1 MTFCVGCSHSMD
13 QWIFES
19 GCGLPFVRSLCVLLP
34 ISYCNFCMWFK
45 ATWCPFCRGSGR
57 SLLLGLCVLLL
68 VNGNYVACRLVS
80 ALFGLCL
87 LHSTFVLVTFLL
99 LCWCGNVATCVS
111 LFVNLMVVAI
121 LFSGSGTCLHG
132 YLFGCSVF

>member
-1 MTFCVGCSHSMD
+1 MSILS
-13 QWIFES
+13 
-19 GCGLPFVRSLCVLLP
+19 
-34 ISYCNFCMWFK
+34 
-45 ATWCPFCRGSGR
+45 RGSGS

-68 VNGNYVACRLVS
+68 VNGNNVAWLLCVDP
-80 ALFGLCL
+80 FGLCL

-132 YLFGCSVF
+132 YLFGCLVFYSVAAPQLALCVKSLFYHLDPS